1 MDHLTEKKRKENL
14 ILKPYC
20 WLRPSSEVFSL
31 RFFNPWIALNKL
43 LLKKNGFEKN
53 VFFFLKKKSI
63 LTLTDR

>member
-43 LLKKNGFEKN
+43 LLKKMD
-53 VFFFLKKKSI
+53 LKKTFSFS
-63 LTLTDR
+63 